1 MKKRWLSKITQYLH
15 SYKERKKETRKHNET
30 DPKTEKKIKFLHSH
44 KIHTLQ
50 KENKSHFTRWC
61 RWLKTEW
68 GGVPQ
73 RWNGKGNY
81 GSNWKGLRRKGC
93 GSVRGSVRHKEKEM
107 VLPLVWELVP
117 ECPKWLCNYHS
128 PPCIFLFLRAS
139 LSRAPSPLSA
149 THFFPDFYWQ
159 FNVFIRFILTLVIF
173 HTYLTSYL
181 IFFIS
186 NIHFFSLLS
195 FPISFDFTLT
205 LGRSDHCEFW
215 DPFLSFSGKREKG
228 DNRWKGRG

>member
-1 MKKRWLSKITQYLH
+1 MKKRWLSKITQYLR
-15 SYKERKKETRKHNET
+15 SYKERKKETRKHDET

-61 RWLKTEW
+61 GWLKTEW

-81 GSNWKGLRRKGC
+81 GSNWKGLRRKGW

-159 FNVFIRFILTLVIF
+159 FNVFIRFLITLVIF
-173 HTYLTSYL
+173 H
-181 IFFIS
+181 I
-186 NIHFFSLLS
+186 
-195 FPISFDFTLT
+195 FDFVFDFFYFQYL
-205 LGRSDHCEFW
+205 FFF
-215 DPFLSFSGKREKG
+215 PFSHLQFHSILP
-228 DNRWKGRG
+228 

>member
-61 RWLKTEW
+61 GWLKTEW

-81 GSNWKGLRRKGC
+81 GSNWKGLRRKGW

-117 ECPKWLCNYHS
+117 ECPKWLCNS
-128 PPCIFLFLRAS
+128 PPLYLLIPPSFPI
-139 LSRAPSPLSA
+139 PSP
-149 THFFPDFYWQ
+149 FPPFC
-159 FNVFIRFILTLVIF
+159 N
-173 HTYLTSYL
+173 
-181 IFFIS
+181 
-186 NIHFFSLLS
+186 SLLS
-195 FPISFDFTLT
+195 
-205 LGRSDHCEFW
+205 G
-215 DPFLSFSGKREKG
+215 FLLAI
-228 DNRWKGRG
+228 